1 MTVPV
6 ILLQIVKLY
15 GEFCD
20 SSYEKS
26 WVSVQNQWVPFK
38 KQIQNW
44 KCLGLYVTRQ
54 LIWRQTQNLCITI
67 YWNFYVNWSTK
78 KANRNIHRY
87 TTAIIT
93 ATEITRTS
101 GIYVQIDLC
110 VPWDVCHELFY
121 VFGDFSVSRMQ
132 AIEVTKSLQYKTYTK
147 KQVFYSRVTLQLLL
161 RQTMWL
167 QPPFFSMVTWH
178 FGHSC
183 NNRKTIRKMSLKL

>member
-26 WVSVQNQWVPFK
+26 WVPVQNQWVPFK

-93 ATEITRTS
+93 ATGITRTS

-121 VFGDFSVSRMQ
+121 VFGDFSVSQMQ

-147 KQVFYSRVTLQLLL
+147 NKSSIVELPCSCYYDKPCDYSHHFFLWSHDTSDIPAITGKQ
-161 RQTMWL
+161 
-167 QPPFFSMVTWH
+167 
-178 FGHSC
+178 
-183 NNRKTIRKMSLKL
+183 